1 VTRFRALNSVSL
13 PCVTFLFFMGTA
25 SHAQELQSWNEVD
38 LSASWREVDFLAP
51 FVARI
56 EPGSPNPELV
66 ATGLTADLRLRW
78 GLTLTPGY
86 LFADLPQGNDL
97 VHLPLLALTG
107 TTHFHQLTLADR
119 NRLEKLIGYRGNPV
133 RYRNRLLLDR
143 PLGSDGRAHVF
154 LDDEVFFNLSA
165 GNFNQNRLQT
175 GAGVRVHPRLLLDL
189 YYLQRNPGSGPATY
203 VLGATFKVSLTH
215 HLLSTLPTHNP

>member
-1 VTRFRALNSVSL
+1 MTWFRVLNSDSL
-13 PCVTFLFFMGTA
+13 LCLTFLFLMRTT

-38 LSASWREVDFLAP
+38 LSASWRHVDFLAP

-56 EPGSPNPELV
+56 APGSPNPELA
-66 ATGLTADLRLRW
+66 ATGLTVDLPLRW

-107 TTHFHQLTLADR
+107 TTHLHHLMLADR
-119 NRLEKLIGYRGNPV
+119 NRWEKLIGYRGNPV

-143 PLGSDGRAHVF
+143 PLGSDDRAHAF
-154 LDDEVFFNLSA
+154 LDDEIFLNLSA
-165 GNFNQNRLQT
+165 ANFNQNRLQT
-175 GAGVRVHPRLLLDL
+175 GPLIRC
-189 YYLQRNPGSGPATY
+189 ST
-203 VLGATFKVSLTH
+203 GAYRTRRAVSRPHELFWG
-215 HLLSTLPTHNP
+215 